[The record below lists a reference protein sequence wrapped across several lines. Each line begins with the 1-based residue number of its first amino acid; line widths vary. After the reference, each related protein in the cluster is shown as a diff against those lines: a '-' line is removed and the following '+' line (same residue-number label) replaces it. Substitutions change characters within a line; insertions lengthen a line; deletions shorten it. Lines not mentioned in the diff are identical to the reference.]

1 VPAPTPLVVA
11 HRGAWGERPQN
22 SLAALEHAISL
33 GCEMVEFDVRR
44 TRDEQLVLVH
54 DERIRGVRVGRL
66 DYADLAVRSGGGG
79 PPRLEEALELIAGR
93 IDADIELKEDGCVE
107 AVVAALRGR
116 LEAAR
121 FRVTSFLDSALL
133 AARRAAPELNTGLLL
148 GPPGPVELARQRIGP
163 QAGLALGASRWSGG
177 LELRVRESRVDFVAP
192 HTSLA
197 RAGILGWAA
206 ERGLESF
213 VWTVNDPRSL
223 RAMLADDR
231 VTAVITDRPAQA
243 IALRDGPAGGRAT

>member
-1 VPAPTPLVVA
+1 VTGPTPIVVA

-44 TRDEQLVLVH
+44 TRDGRLVLVH
-54 DERIRGVRVGRL
+54 DERIRGPRVGEL
-66 DYADLAVRSGGGG
+66 DYAELCRRIGSGE
-79 PPRLEEALELIAGR
+79 PPRLEEAVEVIAGR
-93 IDADIELKEDGCVE
+93 IDADVELKEDGYVD
-107 AVVAALRGR
+107 AVVAALTGR
-116 LEAAR
+116 LEPAH
-121 FRVTSFLDSALL
+121 FRITSFLDSALL
-133 AARRAAPELNTGLLL
+133 SARRAGAELHTGLLL
-148 GPPGPVELARQRIGP
+148 GPPGPVEMARQRIGP

-177 LELRVRESRVDFVAP
+177 LERRVREARVDFVAP

-206 ERGLESF
+206 ERGLQSY
-213 VWTVNDPRSL
+213 VWTVNDSRSL

-231 VTAVITDRPAQA
+231 VAAVITDRPAQA
-243 IALRDGPAGGRAT
+243 IALRGPPPGESAT

>member
-1 VPAPTPLVVA
+1 VPGPTPLVVA

-22 SLAALEHAISL
+22 SLAALAHAISL

-54 DERIRGVRVGRL
+54 DERIRGVRVGQL
-66 DYADLAVRSGGGG
+66 DYADLVTRIGGGE

-93 IDADIELKEDGCVE
+93 IDADVELKEDGCVE
-107 AVVAALRGR
+107 AAVAVLRGR
-116 LEAAR
+116 LEPDR
-121 FRVTSFLDSALL
+121 FRLTSFLDSALL
-133 AARRAAPELNTGLLL
+133 AARRVAPELNTGLLL

-177 LELRVRESRVDFVAP
+177 LELRVREARVDFVAP

-213 VWTVNDPRSL
+213 VWTVNDSRSL
-223 RAMLADDR
+223 RTMLADER

-243 IALRDGPAGGRAT
+243 IALRGTSRPGKTY